1 MSQGSVAPVPLSML
15 EALHRARIRGLVPV
29 ETMGDIGELVQA
41 SLLLVTNRGVMLTPE
56 GFARHEELLVAW
68 RATIDLD
75 ALAGAYERFLLAN
88 QPVKDICA
96 GWQRGAGD
104 AEALYMT
111 VDALTGMLERVRP
124 ALRRAGQ
131 VVPRFATYGP
141 RLQGSLEAA
150 GAGDSRFINDPR
162 QDSVHTIWFECHE
175 DFLTTLGRNRE
186 EEGSF

>member
-1 MSQGSVAPVPLSML
+1 MSDVAGTPAPLSML

-29 ETMGDIGELVQA
+29 DAMGDIGALVEA
-41 SLLLVTNRGVMLTPE
+41 ALLLVTARGVMLTPE
-56 GFARHEELLVAW
+56 GLARHEELLVTW
-68 RATIDLD
+68 RATVDLGD
-75 ALAGAYERFLLAN
+75 LAIAYERFLLVN

-104 AEALYMT
+104 AEALFMT
-111 VDALTGMLERVRP
+111 VDALTGLLERARP

-131 VVPRFATYGP
+131 IVPRFASYGP
-141 RLQGSLEAA
+141 RLQRAIETA

-175 DFLTTLGRNRE
+175 DFLTTLGRSRE